1 MFKVKKK
8 LNIYLIAQRDD
19 LCVKSNEKKE
29 GKVYEKTI
37 KENGRSL
44 CKKFNK

>member
-1 MFKVKKK
+1 MTYVLKVMK
-8 LNIYLIAQRDD
+8 
-19 LCVKSNEKKE
+19 KKE